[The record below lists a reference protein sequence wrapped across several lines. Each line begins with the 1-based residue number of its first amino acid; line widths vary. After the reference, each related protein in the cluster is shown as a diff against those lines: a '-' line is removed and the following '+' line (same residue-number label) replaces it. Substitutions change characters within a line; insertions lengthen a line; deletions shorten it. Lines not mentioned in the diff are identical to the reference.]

1 MKKIALVVLLLSTLC
16 LAASNKND
24 KFNLT
29 IHVSSSFL
37 TFNGST
43 CTNQLNILV
52 DGINYQLVGGCDHQE
67 DVHYGPLKPGDYKA
81 RLATDDHSRAYLT
94 VQTYEIL
101 YPDNR
106 SRKFEVIGNSE

>member
-1 MKKIALVVLLLSTLC
+1 
-16 LAASNKND
+16 
-24 KFNLT
+24 
-29 IHVSSSFL
+29 VSSSFL

-43 CTNQLNILV
+43 CTNQLNIVV